1 MEMEWISVKDRRLRR
16 RRQKRRWKAVRGD
29 VSYSPVPYPGG
40 ATEEDY
46 ELYKK
51 MVAYW
56 HEHHDAEGNEK

>member
-1 MEMEWISVKDRRLRR
+1 MDIYYDEEAGMWDAKKE
-16 RRQKRRWKAVRGD
+16 
-29 VSYSPVPYPGG
+29 PYMCIEV

-46 ELYKK
+46 ELFKK